1 MKASASKYLLALL
14 IPLMLSLNFSAL
26 LSSQEISK
34 SIPVYSYQVVNTY
47 PHNQDAYTQ
56 GLIFESG
63 FLYEGTGRYGRSSL
77 RKVEL
82 ETGKVLQLHGLP
94 SGYFGEGITLWG
106 DQIIQLTWLN
116 HTGFVYDKSSF
127 KLLKRFYYTYE
138 GWGITHDDK
147 ELIISD
153 GSATLH
159 FWDPVKLEELGSIE
173 VHDDYGPVKGLNELE
188 YVQGQIYA
196 NIYTTDLIAIIEPSS
211 GQVMGWINLKG
222 IINPADYPEQI
233 DVLNGIAYDWQER
246 RLFVTGKLW
255 PKLFEIQL
263 SDGGQPQRPFSSM

>member
-1 MKASASKYLLALL
+1 MKGIASKYFLALL
-14 IPLMLSLNFSAL
+14 MLLMLSLNFSAL
-26 LSSQEISK
+26 LSSEEISH
-34 SIPVYSYQVVNTY
+34 SIPVYTYQVINTY
-47 PHNQDAYTQ
+47 PHDQDAYTQ

-82 ETGKVLQLHGLP
+82 ETGKVLQRHQLRSH
-94 SGYFGEGITLWG
+94 YFGEGITIWG
-106 DQIIQLTWLN
+106 NQIIQLTWLN

-127 KLLKRFYYTYE
+127 KLLKRFYYTFE

-147 ELIISD
+147 KLIISD
-153 GSATLH
+153 GSAILH
-159 FWDPVKLEELGSIE
+159 FWDPVKLEELDSIQ
-173 VHDDYGPVKGLNELE
+173 VHDDYGPVEGLNELE
-188 YVQGQIYA
+188 YIQGQIYA

-211 GQVMGWINLKG
+211 GQVTGWINLQG
-222 IINPADYPEQI
+222 IINPADYSEEI
-233 DVLNGIAYDWQER
+233 GVLNGIAYDSQQE

-263 SDGGQPQRPFSSM
+263 SSSR